1 MGNNTNEQCVLVHY
15 PAFANPA
22 LPVQVYVFFGIFPHL
37 ISLFRFG
44 LYTAWLCLR
53 GRPAGKV
60 MANSGDSPITL
71 EVVTER
77 AQWRQFLALPH
88 RLYATDP
95 AWVAPLDFEQRQRF
109 SPANHF
115 FDHARWRAW
124 LALRGGVVVGRIT
137 AQIDEMHLRQHADGA
152 GYFGMLEAEDD
163 PAVFAALLE
172 AAAQWLRSEG
182 MQRVRGPLN
191 LHINEE
197 VGLLVEGF
205 STPPFV
211 LMGHARPYYGAGIE
225 GQGYRGVKD
234 LLAYHIRP
242 DFEPPRVMTKL
253 AERVSDRVKVRAV
266 RRKQLGEDAQIMLG
280 IFNDAWEKN
289 WGFVPLVAAEWEET
303 VRTLAKLMP
312 DDYIQIAEYDGE
324 PVAFIVAL
332 PNLNEAIADLKGKL
346 LPFGWAK
353 LLWRLKVRHPQ
364 TARIP
369 LMGVRQSFQHSRL
382 GPTLAFMV
390 IDAVRKAMH
399 ARGVKNV
406 EMGWILEDNDGMRNI
421 IETIGGQ
428 AYKRYRVYEKE
439 L

>member
-1 MGNNTNEQCVLVHY
+1 MADPE
-15 PAFANPA
+15 
-22 LPVQVYVFFGIFPHL
+22 HL
-37 ISLFRFG
+37 
-44 LYTAWLCLR
+44 A
-53 GRPAGKV
+53 V
-60 MANSGDSPITL
+60 TL
-71 EVVTER
+71 QVVTER
-77 AQWRQFLALPH
+77 AQWRQFRALPH
-88 RLYATDP
+88 RLYAADP
-95 AWVAPLDFEQRQRF
+95 AWIAPLDVEQRQRF

-124 LALRGGVVVGRIT
+124 LALRDGVPVGRIT
-137 AQIDEMHLRQHADGA
+137 AQIDELHLRQHADA
-152 GYFGMLEAEDD
+152 TGYFGMLEAEDD
-163 PAVFAALLE
+163 PVVFAALLG
-172 AAAQWLRSEG
+172 AAADWLRSEG
-182 MQRVRGPLN
+182 MQRVRGPMN

-197 VGLLVEGF
+197 VGLLVDGF

-211 LMGHARPYYGAGIE
+211 LMGHARPYYGAAIE

-242 DFEPPRVMTKL
+242 DFEAPRVMTRL
-253 AERVSDRVKVRAV
+253 AGRVSERVKVRAV
-266 RRKQLGEDAQIMLG
+266 RRKQLAEDAAIMLD
-280 IFNDAWEKN
+280 IFNDAWHNN
-289 WGFVPLVAAEWEET
+289 WGFVPLVAAEWEDT
-303 VRTLAKLMP
+303 VQTLGKLMP

-332 PNLNEAIADLKGKL
+332 PNPNEAIRDLKGKL

-353 LLWRLKVRHPQ
+353 LLWRLKVRHPA

-399 ARGVKNV
+399 ARGVKDV
-406 EMGWILEDNDGMRNI
+406 EMGWILEDNDGMCNI